1 MAFFGVI
8 LGRDRAVFDAEC
20 GPPAIL
26 FRELGVS
33 RHGSGNQGE
42 GNGGGSGGEEGEGNG
57 SGQGNGSGG
66 GWSDSNN
73 IIDGETP
80 YRDVLEQYLEAMREQ
95 IANGTLPQELIDFI
109 ESYFNGL

>member
-1 MAFFGVI
+1 M
-8 LGRDRAVFDAEC
+8 L
-20 GPPAIL
+20 
-26 FRELGVS
+26 
-33 RHGSGNQGE
+33 HGY
-42 GNGGGSGGEEGEGNG
+42 NG
-57 SGQGNGSGG
+57 SRYRAAVVKPVGRIYG
-66 GWSDSNN
+66 NN